1 VVPQVT
7 AGKAKKNN
15 QMWEITSFFPSLYL
29 FFSLSVLS
37 RVTVTCKQRNS
48 QHKAI
53 NFVFHLF
60 SKFDIFC
67 FNLFFFFIGGWVTV
81 LLQEKTFILVSVVYE
96 HCLRWWLGGATIAQG
111 GDGCYVL

>member
-7 AGKAKKNN
+7 AGKAKKKPNVGD
-15 QMWEITSFFPSLYL
+15 YL
-29 FFSLSVLS
+29 FFFLSVLS

-67 FNLFFFFIGGWVTV
+67 FNLFFSFIGGWVTV
-81 LLQEKTFILVSVVYE
+81 LLQEKILFWCLWFTVMALLAVVVGRSNDRP
-96 HCLRWWLGGATIAQG
+96 RWRW
-111 GDGCYVL
+111 VLFVVVNSI